1 VIGLVYLKV
10 CEGNLCFEVYK
21 KENSIEVPTLIRVE
35 NVENLVPSDD
45 VVAIG
50 LARIAFDKSK
60 HVRDLAML
68 LLTRLEEFI
77 RGGRGG

>member
-1 VIGLVYLKV
+1 MVYLKV

-21 KENSIEVPTLIRVE
+21 KENSIEVPTLIHVE
-35 NVENLVPSDD
+35 NGMSLVPSDD
-45 VVAIG
+45 MVAIG